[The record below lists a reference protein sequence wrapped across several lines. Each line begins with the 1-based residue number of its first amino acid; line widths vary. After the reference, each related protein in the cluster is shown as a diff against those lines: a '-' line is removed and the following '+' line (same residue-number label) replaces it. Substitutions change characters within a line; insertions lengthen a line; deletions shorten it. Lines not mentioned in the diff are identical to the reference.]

1 MRLLWILIGC
11 CAAWS
16 ATAVGPAS
24 VRASVTTSGV
34 NVLASIRVAAS
45 APVLWATLTDYN
57 HLQDFIP
64 DMRMS
69 RVISKPGQPKVVEQ
83 ISDAGLFALVV
94 PEHVILAMEEVPSER
109 IRFRAIGGAV
119 SSLAGEWSMLPPA
132 NELER
137 SVLLN
142 YRVHM
147 VPLLPVPM
155 TLPSTL
161 VEREVR
167 VRMEAVAA
175 EAERRMRATV
185 KN

>member
-1 MRLLWILIGC
+1 MRPLLVLI
-11 CAAWS
+11 AWLL
-16 ATAVGPAS
+16 AMPCVAVGPAG
-24 VRASVTTSGV
+24 VNASVSPSGV
-34 NVLASIRVAAS
+34 KVQAAIRVAAS
-45 APVLWATLTDYN
+45 LPVLWETLTDYN
-57 HLQDFIP
+57 HLQEFIP
-64 DMRMS
+64 DMRVS
-69 RVISKPGQPKVVEQ
+69 RIISKPGQAKVVEQ
-83 ISDAGLFALVV
+83 ISDAGMFALVV
-94 PEHVILAMEEVPSER
+94 PEHVILAMEETPTER

-119 SSLAGEWSMLPPA
+119 SSLAGEWSMVGPA
-132 NELER
+132 SEQER
-137 SVLLN
+137 FVLLY